1 MAARPQDKYMNQGGR
16 IDQEGRIGG
25 APFTTIHR
33 DEAEQ
38 IRLMG
43 GGNPSRYGGG
53 SGVGSVNG
61 AGGINPDAVRNLYKR
76 SPQAPVAPQAPGGGA
91 GVTQDPYAAQANA
104 LYQQL
109 INRGPF
115 RYDLQGD
122 MLYRQYADQYSQL
135 GQQAMRDTMGTA
147 AALTGGYG
155 NSYANLV
162 GNQAYQ
168 GYLGQLNSM
177 VPSLYDRAY
186 KVWQDE
192 GDDLLARYQLAKS
205 RSAAASAAKK
215 TAAEDTT
222 TDSTSTT
229 TTTAPT
235 VTSTVT
241 VPTIQMALPAI
252 AGVTPTFTTPT
263 LTPEFSLDFYNK
275 WFQYEMDKTKK

>member
-1 MAARPQDKYMNQGGR
+1 
-16 IDQEGRIGG
+16 
-25 APFTTIHR
+25 
-33 DEAEQ
+33 
-38 IRLMG
+38 
-43 GGNPSRYGGG
+43 
-53 SGVGSVNG
+53 
-61 AGGINPDAVRNLYKR
+61 
-76 SPQAPVAPQAPGGGA
+76 
-91 GVTQDPYAAQANA
+91 
-104 LYQQL
+104 
-109 INRGPF
+109 
-115 RYDLQGD
+115 
-122 MLYRQYADQYSQL
+122 
-135 GQQAMRDTMGTA
+135 MRDTMGTA

-222 TDSTSTT
+222 ADSASTA

-235 VTSTVT
+235 VTPTVT
-241 VPTIQMALPAI
+241 APTIQMALPAI

-263 LTPEFSLDFYNK
+263 LTPEYTLDFVNK
-275 WFQYEMDKTKK
+275 WYQFEKDKTKK

>member
-1 MAARPQDKYMNQGGR
+1 MNR
-16 IDQEGRIGG
+16 K
-25 APFTTIHR
+25 PF
-33 DEAEQ
+33 Q
-38 IRLMG
+38 
-43 GGNPSRYGGG
+43 
-53 SGVGSVNG
+53 
-61 AGGINPDAVRNLYKR
+61 
-76 SPQAPVAPQAPGGGA
+76 
-91 GVTQDPYAAQANA
+91 
-104 LYQQL
+104 
-109 INRGPF
+109 
-115 RYDLQGD
+115 YDLNGD
-122 MLYRQYADQYSQL
+122 LLYRQMADRYTQL

-222 TDSTSTT
+222 ADSASTA

-235 VTSTVT
+235 VTPTVT
-241 VPTIQMALPAI
+241 APTIQMALPAI

-263 LTPEFSLDFYNK
+263 LTPEYTLDFVNK
-275 WFQYEMDKTKK
+275 WYQFEKDKTKK

>member
-1 MAARPQDKYMNQGGR
+1 MAARPQDKYMNQ
-16 IDQEGRIGG
+16 EGRIGG
-25 APFTTIHR
+25 APMMPTHR

-38 IRLMG
+38 IRMMG

-53 SGVGSVNG
+53 SGVGSVDG

-76 SPQAPVAPQAPGGGA
+76 SSQAPVAPQAPGGGA

-109 INRGPF
+109 MNRGPF

-155 NSYANLV
+155 NSYANMV

-168 GYLGQLNSM
+168 GYLGQLNSL

-215 TAAEDTT
+215 AATEDTT
-222 TDSTSTT
+222 TDSTGAET

-252 AGVTPTFTTPT
+252 AGVTPTFKTPT
-263 LTPEFSLDFYNK
+263 LTPEYTLDLFNK
-275 WFQYEMDKTKK
+275 WYQSEKDKTKK

>member
-1 MAARPQDKYMNQGGR
+1 MAARPQDKYLN
-16 IDQEGRIGG
+16 QEGRIGG
-25 APFTTIHR
+25 APMMPIHR

-38 IRLMG
+38 IRMMG

-109 INRGPF
+109 MNRGPF

-155 NSYANLV
+155 NSYANMV

-215 TAAEDTT
+215 TEAADDTT
-222 TDSTSTT
+222 ASTGAET
-229 TTTAPT
+229 TTTATTVTPT
-235 VTSTVT
+235 VH
-241 VPTIQMALPAI
+241 TIQMALPAI
-252 AGVTPTFTTPT
+252 AGVTPTFKTPT
-263 LTPEFSLDFYNK
+263 LTPEFALDLTNK
-275 WFQYEMDKTKK
+275 WYQYEKDKTKK

>member
-1 MAARPQDKYMNQGGR
+1 MVPQQKDKYR
-16 IDQEGRIGG
+16 PADGRIGG
-25 APFTTIHR
+25 APFTPIHR

-61 AGGINPDAVRNLYKR
+61 EGGINPDAVRNLYKR

-109 INRGPF
+109 MNRGPF

-222 TDSTSTT
+222 TDSASTT

-235 VTSTVT
+235 VTA
-241 VPTIQMALPAI
+241 PTIQMALPAI

-263 LTPEFSLDFYNK
+263 LTPEFALDLSNK
-275 WFQYEMDKTKK
+275 WYQYEKDKTKK